1 VIGAAKNVKQSDFDD
16 RIDVLPVADPNIFS
30 MSQRITMAQTEL
42 QLAMSNPQM
51 HNLYVAYRKMYEAI
65 GVKNIDQVLPP
76 PPPPLPKDPAL
87 ENIDALAQKP
97 FQAFPGQDHRAH
109 ITAHLNFMATNMVR
123 NNPPVMAALQKN
135 CLEHISLMAQEQIQ
149 LEFRQEMQM
158 LPQMQQQAVQN
169 PQMQQQMQQ
178 ISQKIEARKAILIA
192 EMTEEFMKEEKNI
205 TSQFDHDPLLKLKS
219 REVDLKAME
228 NVRKE
233 EETKAR
239 INLDKA
245 KLVQNRDITDD
256 KLEQNEDLAQLRAD
270 TAIAKSIMSAE
281 TKLTSDRMKA
291 RDVKTLKGPRR

>member
-1 VIGAAKNVKQSDFDD
+1 
-16 RIDVLPVADPNIFS
+16 
-30 MSQRITMAQTEL
+30 
-42 QLAMSNPQM
+42 
-51 HNLYVAYRKMYEAI
+51 
-65 GVKNIDQVLPP
+65 VLPP

-87 ENIDALAQKP
+87 ENIDALGQKP

-109 ITAHLNFMATNMVR
+109 ITSHLNFMATNMVR

-135 CLEHISLMAQEQIQ
+135 CLEHISLMAQEQVQ
-149 LEFRQEMQM
+149 LEFREEMKI

-169 PQMQQQMQQ
+169 PQIQQQMQE

-205 TSQFDHDPLLKLKS
+205 TSQFDHDPLLKLKA

-228 NVRKE
+228 NQRKE

-245 KLVQNRDITDD
+245 KLVQNRDLTEE

-270 TAIAKSIMSAE
+270 TAITKSVMSAE

-291 RDVKTLKGPRR
+291 KDVKTLKGPKR

>member
-1 VIGAAKNVKQSDFDD
+1 
-16 RIDVLPVADPNIFS
+16 
-30 MSQRITMAQTEL
+30 
-42 QLAMSNPQM
+42 
-51 HNLYVAYRKMYEAI
+51 
-65 GVKNIDQVLPP
+65 
-76 PPPPLPKDPAL
+76 
-87 ENIDALAQKP
+87 
-97 FQAFPGQDHRAH
+97 
-109 ITAHLNFMATNMVR
+109 
-123 NNPPVMAALQKN
+123 
-135 CLEHISLMAQEQIQ
+135 MAQEQVDIEFQQETMMLQQ
-149 LEFRQEMQM
+149 L
-158 LPQMQQQAVQN
+158 QQQAMQN